1 MGTTKIRSWRSFRP
15 SQVALKY
22 LGLQTKNLLSIRKKL
37 LLFPVSSEYK
47 DLAKFT
53 EDTDSHLFGEE
64 LEDSLKMPK
73 EGIVVCRY
81 SNLRQTTL
89 PMLQLKENSTNLQ
102 KRQVNQKTHG

>member
-1 MGTTKIRSWRSFRP
+1 M
-15 SQVALKY
+15 
-22 LGLQTKNLLSIRKKL
+22 
-37 LLFPVSSEYK
+37 LLFRASSEYK

-64 LEDSLKMPK
+64 LEDSLKLPK

-81 SNLRQTTL
+81 SNLRQTTR
-89 PMLQLKENSTNLQ
+89 PMLQLKENSMKLQ